1 MVGQLWRWLKTIPF
15 LRQGALDTDSFG
27 RPVKQGVTYSCYYVT
42 IHFASVEDAAYFIS
56 NRLDDGERLESR
68 LQRGGETLRMC
79 KP

>member
-1 MVGQLWRWLKTIPF
+1 MVALLKRWWERLMDVTLIDPEKADRR
-15 LRQGALDTDSFG
+15 RQKEKS
-27 RPVKQGVTYSCYYVT
+27 YSCYYVT